1 MQHIP
6 DASELSLT
14 GGKQRSNTGN
24 ANHYQKR
31 ATEALPIFADRH
43 GEANRSTA
51 TIRCPRHNLPAG
63 PAIGIRRRYRRH
75 SSRQTSAGPAR
86 SPILGDEEPLRPA
99 LPRSLPSE

>member
-6 DASELSLT
+6 GASELSLT

-51 TIRCPRHNLPAG
+51 NIRCPQHNRPARPATGIRPRYRPHPSRQTLAG
-63 PAIGIRRRYRRH
+63 PAK
-75 SSRQTSAGPAR
+75 